1 MISAA
6 GFRPVVLSAGM
17 PMSRGCPIL
26 PRDQTNMAS
35 ELSTTA
41 PCPLVQTSD
50 NGISPA
56 AKEVVVGAAGGIT
69 QVLIGQ
75 PFDIVKVRMQNRV
88 DGGAVHIARNLWK
101 QEGPK
106 GFYKGSLAPFVGV
119 GACISIVYT
128 TYHLV
133 TSTLKSTLSI
143 PTLTTPQT
151 YLSGG
156 LAGLTNSLV
165 SGPMEHIRIRLQ
177 MQSANPAERTYNGT
191 ADCVRQILRRGGLR
205 ALYRGQS
212 ATVLREFHSY
222 GIWFAVYGALMEGV
236 ERRERDGGKAVEGIG
251 TGTEEVQIPG
261 WKVAACGAITGEI
274 LWAMNYPF
282 DVVKSTMQADGFGA
296 QRRYRGMGD
305 AVRHIWRVDGWRGFF
320 RGLGPTLGRAVPVS
334 AGTFLV
340 VEAVR
345 KSL

>member
-1 MISAA
+1 
-6 GFRPVVLSAGM
+6 
-17 PMSRGCPIL
+17 
-26 PRDQTNMAS
+26 MAS
-35 ELSTTA
+35 ELSTTP

-50 NGISPA
+50 NGISST
-56 AKEVVVGAAGGIT
+56 AKEVVVGATGGIT
-69 QVLIGQ
+69 QVLIGK
-75 PFDIVKVRMQNRV
+75 PTFWFVNPIPLALNIVKVRMQNRV
-88 DGGAVHIARNLWK
+88 DGGAVHIARNLWR
-101 QEGPK
+101 QEGPT

-128 TYHLV
+128 TFHLV
-133 TSTLKSTLSI
+133 SSTLKETLST

-151 YLSGG
+151 YLSGA

-177 MQSANPAERTYNGT
+177 MQSANPAERTYTGT
-191 ADCVRQILRRGGLR
+191 GDCVRQILRQGGPR

-212 ATVLREFHSY
+212 ATMLREFHSY
-222 GIWFAVYGALMEGV
+222 GIWFAVYGALMDRVVEG
-236 ERRERDGGKAVEGIG
+236 ERSRGGRGEGKAVVQGSG
-251 TGTEEVQIPG
+251 TGEVQIPG
-261 WKVAACGAITGEI
+261 WKVAACGAVTGEI

-305 AVRHIWRVDGWRGFF
+305 AVRHIWHVDGWRGFF